1 MSEPEEKEQQELATN
16 RLLELLR
23 AQQAG
28 ETVGEKPV
36 VQEEV
41 PEKKPRAVEGITV
54 PDIDD
59 TTETE
64 VAQTTGV
71 AGTSKSLLDS
81 LAKLGTRAEPEPSP
95 PVKKPEPAP
104 VTEEEPVAQLIPEPE
119 PKTEPEPPAEKILA
133 KEPEPESIP
142 TDILQQI
149 QLQTAPSEAEEEVV
163 VEPAEFDRSLF
174 SELTETD
181 KKPAYT
187 HYLEA
192 FFRHLNESNHR
203 ISFYFGE
210 NCIRYVQIKTDI
222 ASTLVEK
229 IKTYELPFGT
239 TDHIINDFDEL
250 LAYILENELDPKNR
264 RSLYG
269 AVYSP
274 KINSRTRIFQTPKV
288 KKSELADLV
297 EWNVKKN
304 IPFKPDQAAIN
315 WETAAALGDAS
326 KQNVVVGIAEKEPLI
341 ATINQFK
348 EYKVKLR
355 LFSTL
360 PILLWKSFL
369 RNYPDR
375 KEGCFALIHM
385 GESLTTVA
393 VVSDQKLVFSREIVL
408 GAQDFYKAIMQR
420 VAVGNRTIEIDRPMA
435 EKILQDYG
443 LPENTKGVLPQSK
456 ISLYK
461 ISIFLRPIIERLNN
475 ELSRSMN
482 YFKKQNPDLN
492 WEMMLFTGS
501 GATFPNLL
509 PTIKKQMDIEVELL
523 NPLRFGKYDF
533 ADEAIIPDKELPKY
547 AMNFA
552 LLAEETERINILPK
566 GILASYRY
574 IFLSKLAATLV
585 AFFIPFYGTTLL
597 FSNYKIDSLAEEV
610 KTKKS
615 QWNRLSSQSKE
626 YFDLIKDI
634 EILEGFQKLLHN
646 DRVYSENQIKILKI
660 LSSTAGKDIKLT
672 SLAFKKEVIDDKVS
686 QPDNPR
692 AYVDVLDI
700 SGFVQSDPSIADIQL
715 TNFAI
720 KLEQTGVFTKVKKD
734 IQETSETQDWKLF
747 FTFRLWW

>member
-28 ETVGEKPV
+28 ETVGEEPV
-36 VQEEV
+36 VQEET
-41 PEKKPRAVEGITV
+41 PRKKPRAVEGITV
-54 PDIDD
+54 PDLD
-59 TTETE
+59 TEPE
-64 VAQTTGV
+64 KEIVQTTG
-71 AGTSKSLLDS
+71 AESASKSLLDS
-81 LAKLGTRAEPEPSP
+81 LAKIGTEEEPAT
-95 PVKKPEPAP
+95 PVPEPEPAP
-104 VTEEEPVAQLIPEPE
+104 TEVEEPVAQLIPEPE
-119 PKTEPEPPAEKILA
+119 SKAEPAPPPEKPSTP
-133 KEPEPESIP
+133 EPEPESIP

-149 QLQTAPSEAEEEVV
+149 KLQTVPDAEEEVV
-163 VEPAEFDRSLF
+163 VEPVEFDHSLF
-174 SELTETD
+174 SEMSETGE
-181 KKPAYT
+181 KPAYT

-203 ISFYFGE
+203 ISFFFGE
-210 NCIRYVQIKTDI
+210 NCIRYVQIKTGI
-222 ASTLVEK
+222 TSILVEK
-229 IKTYELPFGT
+229 AKTYQLPLGT

-250 LAYILENELDPKNR
+250 LAYILENELDPKYR

-315 WETAAALGDAS
+315 WETAAALGDSS
-326 KQNVVVGIAEKEPLI
+326 KQNVVVGIVEKEPLI
-341 ATINQFK
+341 ATINQFR

-360 PILLWKSFL
+360 PILLWKSFI

-375 KEGCFALIHM
+375 KEGCYALIHM

-393 VVSDQKLVFSREIVL
+393 VVSDQRLVFSREIVL
-408 GAQDFYKAIMQR
+408 GAQDFYRAVMQR
-420 VAVGNRTIEIDRPMA
+420 VVVGDRTIEIDAPMA

-443 LPENTKGVLPQSK
+443 LPENTKGVIPQSG

-492 WEMMLFTGS
+492 WEMMLFTGR
-501 GATFPNLL
+501 GATIPNLL
-509 PTIKKQMDIEVELL
+509 PTINKQMDIEVELL
-523 NPLRFGKYDF
+523 NPLRFGKYEF
-533 ADEAIIPDKELPKY
+533 ADEAIIPDNELPNY

-552 LLAEETERINILPK
+552 LLADETERINILPK

-585 AFFIPFYGTTLL
+585 AFLIPFYGTSYL
-597 FSNYKIDSLAEEV
+597 FSNYKISSLANEV

-615 QWNRLSSQSKE
+615 QWDRLSSQSKE
-626 YFDLIKDI
+626 YFDLITDI
-634 EILEGFQKLLHN
+634 EILGGFEKLLKN

-672 SLAFKKEVIDDKVS
+672 SLAFKKEVIDEKVN
-686 QPDNPR
+686 QIDNPGT
-692 AYVDVLDI
+692 YVDVLDI
-700 SGFVQSDPSIADIQL
+700 SGFVKSDPSIADIQL

-720 KLEQTGVFTKVKKD
+720 KLEQTRVFKKVKKD
-734 IQETSETQDWKLF
+734 VQETSDTQDWKLF